1 MKAILHI
8 LLTLPAIILLTG
20 FGSAVFELDFRVST
34 NEPIL
39 ILGCAA
45 SVFASIVAA
54 ITSFIK
60 PVTWVYKVFS
70 ALAILLA
77 CLLFLCSVHI
87 YWNSAGYIWLIQR
100 KSCLA

>member
-77 CLLFLCSVHI
+77 CLLFSYAL
-87 YWNSAGYIWLIQR
+87 YIFIGI
-100 KSCLA
+100 APVIFG